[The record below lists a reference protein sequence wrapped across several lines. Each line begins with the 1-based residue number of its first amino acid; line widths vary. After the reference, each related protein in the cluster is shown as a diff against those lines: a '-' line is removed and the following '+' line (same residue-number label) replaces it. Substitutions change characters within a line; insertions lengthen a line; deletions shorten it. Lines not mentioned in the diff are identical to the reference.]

1 MRNPKAK
8 LRAECDR
15 LLQEKAIEKYGN
27 HCEICSGTYRI
38 GGHHIFSKSQYG
50 FLRYDLDN
58 IAVLCS
64 ACHIIKLHSRADP
77 LILEKIKE
85 KRGLKWWNN
94 LKRKAQKRPSGS
106 YLTLKWYKDQLDQLK
121 RKSPDISIKA

>member
-1 MRNPKAK
+1 MAKQKNPKRK
-8 LRAECDR
+8 LRKEADE
-15 LLQEKAIEKYGN
+15 LLQEKAIKKYGN
-27 HCEICSGTYRI
+27 KCEICNGTFRI

-64 ACHIIKLHSRADP
+64 GCHIIKLHSRADP

-85 KRGLKWWNN
+85 KRGQRWWKK
-94 LKRKAQKRPSGS
+94 LLLKAQKRPSGA
-106 YLTLKWYKDQLDQLK
+106 YLTLKWYEDQLK
-121 RKSPDISIKA
+121 NLNK